1 VWRTSGQNE
10 AIELFENELKT
21 GSLSHAYLLIGPR
34 HIGKTTLSYDLALA
48 ANCVASDVPCLECNS
63 CQRILKGLHTDIFY
77 ISIDNSLTGSHEQK
91 TRIEIGIDDIKKV
104 QQYAGLPPYE
114 GKYKIFIVDG
124 ADQMS
129 NEAANCLLKTLEEPP
144 LNIILMLLATDESK
158 ILPTIAS
165 RCQKINLK
173 PMPVKKIEEILI
185 EKYSLDTEQAKVV
198 ARLSSGRLGWAINC
212 LDNDTELQT
221 RLEIMNGMDSLI
233 ASNIGKR
240 FSYIAGQENG
250 RKTID
255 RKKVESLINNWLTW
269 WRDLLL
275 VKNNC
280 ADNIVNVDCL
290 PVLEKWSRMLNLAEI
305 KNFIEI
311 LQDSLLLVAK
321 NANIRLLLE
330 VILLDMPSPTKNK

>member
-21 GSLSHAYLLIGPR
+21 GSISHAYLLIGPR

-48 ANCVASDVPCLECNS
+48 ANCLETDAPCLKCDS

-77 ISIDNSLTGSHEQK
+77 ISLDSSLTGAHEQK
-91 TRIEIGIDDIKKV
+91 NRTEIGIDDIKKL

-114 GKYKIFIVDG
+114 GKYKIFIIDG
-124 ADQMS
+124 ADQLS

-144 LNIILMLLATDESK
+144 DNIILMLLAFDESK

-173 PMPVKKIEEILI
+173 PLPAKKIEQILVG
-185 EKYSLDTEQAKVV
+185 EHSADAEQA
-198 ARLSSGRLGWAINC
+198 AIISRLSNGRLGWAISC
-212 LDNDTELQT
+212 LANDAELQS
-221 RLEIMNGMDSLI
+221 RLEIMNSMDNLL
-233 ASNIGKR
+233 ALNIGGR
-240 FSYIAGQENG
+240 FSYIAGLETG
-250 RKTID
+250 RRSID
-255 RKKVESLINNWLTW
+255 RKKAESMIDNWLTW

-275 VKNNC
+275 IKNGC
-280 ADNIVNVDCL
+280 RESITNIDL
-290 PVLEKWSRMLNLAEI
+290 TPILEKWSKLLSTEEI
-305 KNFIEI
+305 RNFIEN
-311 LQDSLLLVAK
+311 LQQSLLLIKK

-330 VILLDMPSPTKNK
+330 TILLDMPSKTE

>member
-1 VWRTSGQNE
+1 MWRTSGQNE
-10 AIELFENELKT
+10 AIALFENELKT
-21 GSLSHAYLLIGPR
+21 GSLSHAYLLIGPK

-48 ANCVASDVPCLECNS
+48 ANCEESNVPCMECNS

-77 ISIDNSLTGSHEQK
+77 LSIDNTLTGAPEHK
-91 TRIEIGIDDIKKV
+91 TRTEIGIDDIKKV

-114 GKYKIFIVDG
+114 GKYKIFIIDG
-124 ADQMS
+124 ADQLS

-165 RCQKINLK
+165 RCQRINLK
-173 PMPVKKIEEILI
+173 PMPIKQIERLLT
-185 EKYSLDTEQAKVV
+185 EKYSLDYEQATVV

-221 RLEIMNGMDSLI
+221 RLEIMNRMDSLI
-233 ASNIGKR
+233 ASNIGER
-240 FSYIAGQENG
+240 FSYITGLENG

-255 RKKVESLINNWLTW
+255 RKKAESLINNWLTW

-275 VKNNC
+275 IKNNC
-280 ADNIVNVDCL
+280 TESIINIDCI
-290 PVLEKWSRMLNLAEI
+290 PALEKWSRILDTEEI

-311 LQDSLLLVAK
+311 LQYSLLLVTK

-330 VILLDMPSPTKNK
+330 VILLDMPSAAINK